1 MKLSVVIPAAGQG
14 KRMKTE
20 KNKQFL
26 LLDDQEILAHTINK
40 FETESIVDEII
51 VVAHEDEIDY
61 CENKIVNKY
70 NFNKVSQIISGGAT
84 RQESVYNGLQVV
96 SSSSDYVVVH
106 DGARPFIT
114 SELIAK
120 VIKEAEKY
128 DAAAVG
134 VPVKDTIKVINS
146 DNMIINTPDRSKLI
160 AIQTPQVFEKELI
173 CQAYQ
178 EAMADNFVGT
188 DSASLVE
195 RMNQTVK
202 WVKSSYEN
210 IKITTPE
217 DLEFGKKILARRQ

>member
-1 MKLSVVIPAAGQG
+1 MKVSVVIPAAGQG

-26 LLDDQEILAHTINK
+26 LLDDKEVLAHTVNK
-40 FETESIVDEII
+40 FEKASVIDEII
-51 VVAHEDEIDY
+51 VVAHEDELDY
-61 CENKIVNKY
+61 CKNEVVNKY
-70 NFNKVSQIISGGAT
+70 NFNKVTQIISGGAT
-84 RQESVYNGLQVV
+84 RQESVYNGLQAI
-96 SSSSDYVVVH
+96 SSNSDYVVVH

-114 SELIAK
+114 TEMITNVTREAK
-120 VIKEAEKY
+120 KY

-160 AIQTPQVFEKELI
+160 AIQTPQVFERELI

-178 EAMADNFVGT
+178 EAIADGFVGT

-195 RMNQTVK
+195 RINQTVK

-217 DLEFGKKILARRQ
+217 DLEFGKRILARRQ

>member
-26 LLDDQEILAHTINK
+26 MLNDKEILAHTINK
-40 FETESIVDEII
+40 FESESVVDEVII
-51 VVAHEDEIDY
+51 VAREEEIDY
-61 CENKIVNKY
+61 CKNKIVDNY
-70 NFNKVSQIISGGAT
+70 DFEKVTKVIAGGAT
-84 RQESVYNGLQVV
+84 RQESVYNGLQAVK
-96 SSSSDYVVVH
+96 SDSNYVLIH

-114 SELIAK
+114 AELINK
-120 VIKEAEKY
+120 VITAAEKY

-146 DNMIINTPDRSKLI
+146 DNMIINTPDRSKLV
-160 AIQTPQVFEKELI
+160 AIQTPQIFDKELI
-173 CQAYQ
+173 TEAYQ
-178 EAMADNFVGT
+178 NALADDFVGT

-195 RMNQTVK
+195 RINQTVK
-202 WVKSSYEN
+202 LVQGSYEN

-217 DLEFGKKILARRQ
+217 DLEFGERILARRK